1 MRALL
6 LRELT
11 GPSAL
16 KVEDVPEPEPGEGIV
31 VLDVHA
37 AGVGFVDM
45 LVTKGEYQIRP
56 ALPFVPGIEA
66 AGVVRSAP
74 PDSGVKPGDRV
85 AATTPFGAFAEVA
98 AAPAFLTFRI
108 PDEMSYDVAA
118 GFVVNHQTAHL
129 GLIRRGRLAA
139 GESVLVHG
147 AGGGVGTASIQ
158 VAKAAGAGTVI
169 AVAGGEEKQ
178 RVALDAGADIAVDP
192 AEDWVARVR
201 EATGGV
207 GADIVVDPVGGERF
221 DLSLKC
227 MAPGG
232 RLLVV
237 GFAGGTIPTLSV
249 NRLLLRSIDVVGV
262 NYGGSLPFDQEFPAA
277 AHEDLMRWFRRGQLD
292 PVVGATYSLEDGAR
306 ALEDF
311 AQRRVSGKPVIRV
324 RED

>member
-11 GPSAL
+11 GPAGL
-16 KVEDVPEPEPGEGIV
+16 KVEDIPEPQPAEGIV
-31 VLDVHA
+31 VFDVHA

-56 ALPFVPGIEA
+56 KLPFVPGIEA

-74 PDSGVKPGDRV
+74 PGAAVKPGDRV
-85 AATTPFGAFAEVA
+85 AATLPFGAFAEVA
-98 AAPAFLTFRI
+98 AAPEFLTFRI
-108 PDEMSYDVAA
+108 PDEMTYDVAA
-118 GFVVNHQTAHL
+118 GFVINHQTAHL
-129 GLIRRGRLAA
+129 GLVRRGRLAP

-147 AGGGVGTASIQ
+147 AAGGVGTASIQ

-169 AVAGGEEKQ
+169 AVARGEEKQ
-178 RVALDAGADIAVDP
+178 RVALAAGADIAVDP
-192 AEDWVARVR
+192 GEDWVARVR
-201 EATGGV
+201 EATGGTGV
-207 GADIVVDPVGGERF
+207 DIVVDPVGGERF

-262 NYGGSLPFDQEFPAA
+262 NYGGSLAFDQEFPAA
-277 AHEDLMRWFRRGQLD
+277 AHEDLIRWWRRGLLD
-292 PVVGATYSLEDGAR
+292 PVVGAIYPLEEGAR

-311 AQRRVSGKPVIRV
+311 AERRVSGKPVIRV
-324 RED
+324 REG